1 MPAFVLIAKERIC
14 SELSL
19 LPWRPLESNWCAFMQ
34 PTSIIRSTQVARHF
48 LRSVC
53 ILMLLFQAWIST
65 RTNTS
70 YLLIIFLRC
79 VLTCIKSKSF
89 DTSHYVGIEICRRY
103 SRSTYRYIPK
113 ISNDIS
119 RSLDTIPNTTSKLV
133 RTHTWGYA
141 SLPQLFTVQ
150 RMLLLYLYTL
160 GFLNPQHPEPAEST

>member
-1 MPAFVLIAKERIC
+1 MFRIKFPSLASPC
-14 SELSL
+14 VEL
-19 LPWRPLESNWCAFMQ
+19 
-34 PTSIIRSTQVARHF
+34 
-48 LRSVC
+48 VC
-53 ILMLLFQAWIST
+53 IHATYAVAGCEALYAVSLYTDALVSGLDLDPNE
-65 RTNTS
+65 RTS
-70 YLLIIFLRC
+70 YFLIIYLRC
-79 VLTCIKSKSF
+79 VLTCIISISF

-150 RMLLLYLYTL
+150 RILLLYLYTL
-160 GFLNPQHPEPAEST
+160 GFVNPQHPEPAEST